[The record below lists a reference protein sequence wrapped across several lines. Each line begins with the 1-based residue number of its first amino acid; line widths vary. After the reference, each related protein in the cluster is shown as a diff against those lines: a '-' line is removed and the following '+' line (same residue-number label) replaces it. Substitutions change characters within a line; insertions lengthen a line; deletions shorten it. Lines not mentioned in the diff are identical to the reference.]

1 MYHVTG
7 TAITVSLLYL
17 ISLLFYRI
25 GIYSLSLHRKI
36 WNSLL
41 ALAFLFT
48 ALAGIF
54 MALQVNYKW
63 DIPFIKTIL
72 RWHVEVGICLGLIG
86 IFHFIWHISYFGK
99 IFAKASSSSET
110 KSFNTV
116 TPSLIRS
123 NLFVVGFTSTSV
135 QFLLMRE
142 ILNISGGYEL
152 ISGVF
157 LGCWLIASASGAAIA
172 GRSALNDI
180 RKINVIFSLSPFISL
195 FLMIFLSGVLSETG
209 ETPSFFVSIIFTIL
223 FLVPFCLVSG
233 FTFVKLLTAAR
244 ESGCLDYGRS
254 FSIETIGGIAAGLLI
269 SLLTSGF
276 MNTYELLLI
285 IILLTVAYSILT
297 WYIENRVTKIL
308 VKLSFAVLL
317 SIVIIWDPDI
327 LFRQLLLPGIN
338 VTETRDTHYGNITK
352 GEYSGESSTYY
363 NQRLL
368 AYNDDAVER
377 EEDIHYALLQ
387 RPDPQNI
394 ILISGYAGSHL
405 KEISKYHVKKIIYV
419 ERDPELVR
427 TVSALPDKGTAQLL
441 VESRDAY
448 RYVRG
453 KGESADAVILLLP
466 PPSTLSLNRYYTTEF
481 FSAVK
486 QRLFAG
492 GVFICSPGPGENYLN
507 REAVNLYSSVYNSLS
522 IVFRHV
528 RPVVGNKFYFIASD
542 EEISVAF
549 CSLAAKRGIINT
561 YVGPD
566 YLSDDLI
573 ERKSAEAV
581 SVLNTGIRQ
590 NTASF
595 PVACFHFQSYNI
607 SKSLNEKIPAIIL
620 LVLAF
625 ALPLLAV
632 KRRNL
637 IMYFSA
643 SALAGFEI
651 LILLTMQLTAGNMY
665 QFTGIILAAVMA
677 GLAAGAGTEIR
688 FLNSVPVRWKAFILM
703 VLYIGIAFSFDL
715 ITDIKVIPVT
725 IILILLLALLPSYLT
740 GHIFREL
747 TGSGTT
753 GSVAASVYSAD
764 LAGSALGFILISGLV
779 IPAIGMKAS
788 VFFLA
793 IMIFAGILFGT
804 NRNK

>member
-1 MYHVTG
+1 MFSRTG
-7 TAITVSLLYL
+7 NTEEGKGFKTITMSL
-17 ISLLFYRI
+17 ISR
-25 GIYSLSLHRKI
+25 
-36 WNSLL
+36 
-41 ALAFLFT
+41 
-48 ALAGIF
+48 
-54 MALQVNYKW
+54 
-63 DIPFIKTIL
+63 
-72 RWHVEVGICLGLIG
+72 
-86 IFHFIWHISYFGK
+86 
-99 IFAKASSSSET
+99 
-110 KSFNTV
+110 
-116 TPSLIRS
+116 
-123 NLFVVGFTSTSV
+123 NLFIVGFTSSSV

-142 ILNISGGYEL
+142 IMNISGGYEL

-157 LGCWLIASASGAAIA
+157 LGSWLIASASGAAIA

-180 RKINVIFSLSPFISL
+180 RKINLIFSLSPFISL
-195 FLMIFLSGVLSETG
+195 FLMILLSGILSETG
-209 ETPSFFVSIIFTIL
+209 ETPSFLLSIIFTFL
-223 FLVPFCLVSG
+223 FLVPFCLISG

-244 ESGCLDYGRS
+244 ENGYFDYGRS
-254 FSIETIGGIAAGLLI
+254 FSIETTGGIAAGLLI
-269 SLLTSGF
+269 SLLTAGF

-285 IILLTVAYSILT
+285 IILLTLAYCILT
-297 WYIENRVTKIL
+297 WYIKNKTTKIL
-308 VKLSFAVLL
+308 VKLSFTVLL
-317 SIVIIWDPDI
+317 SIVIILNPDI
-327 LFRQLLLPGIN
+327 LFRHLLLPGIK
-338 VTETRDTHYGNITK
+338 VTETRDTPYGNITK

-387 RPDPQNI
+387 RPDPQKV
-394 ILISGYAGSHL
+394 ILISGSAESHI
-405 KEISKYHVKKIIYV
+405 KEIGKYPVKKIIFI
-419 ERDPELVR
+419 ERDPELVK
-427 TVSALPDKGTAQLL
+427 TASALADKGTAQLI

-448 RYVRG
+448 RYIRS

-466 PPSTLSLNRYYTTEF
+466 PPSTLSLNRFYTTEF

-492 GVFICSPGPGENYLN
+492 GVFMCSPGPGENYIN
-507 REAVNLYSSVYNSLS
+507 KEAVNLYSSVYNSLS
-522 IVFRHV
+522 KVFRYV
-528 RPVVGNKFYFIASD
+528 RPVVGDKLYFIASD

-549 CSLAAKRGIINT
+549 CSLAAKRGIVNT

-566 YLSDDLI
+566 YLADDLI
-573 ERKSAEAV
+573 ERKSAEVV
-581 SVLNTGIRQ
+581 SVLDTGIRQ
-590 NTASF
+590 NRASF
-595 PVACFHFQSYNI
+595 PIACFHFQSYNI
-607 SKSLNEKIPAIIL
+607 SKSINVKVPAIII

-625 ALPLLAV
+625 ALPVLAV
-632 KRRNL
+632 RRKSL

-651 LILLTMQLTAGNMY
+651 IILLTMQLTAGNMY

-688 FLNSVPVRWKAFILM
+688 LLNSVPIKWKSLILM
-703 VLYIGIAFSFDL
+703 TLYVIIGLCFDL
-715 ITDIKVIPVT
+715 LTGIKIIPLT
-725 IILILLLALLPSYLT
+725 IVLILLLILLPSYLT

-747 TGSGTT
+747 TVSGS
-753 GSVAASVYSAD
+753 SKSAPSSVYSAD

-779 IPAIGMKAS
+779 IPAIGIKAS